1 MTRLSIVHKTAY
13 KYNNRVTLS
22 YNEARMTPLTDAQ
35 QVVLESSLKVSPIQ
49 AAVSTYRDY
58 WGTRV
63 TAFDMQMPH
72 ENLEVISNI
81 TVEVHR
87 AEKVPSEADIVGWD
101 VLSPPETLDD
111 HSDWLP
117 QSRLSGPGD
126 EVLGIVPGVVEGK
139 NPHEAALAIFAW
151 MRGEMTYM
159 SGLHRR
165 SPPTRK
171 KHGPSARASART
183 WRTWPS
189 VPCAAAASRPGTSP
203 GTCTRAPAPDIGE
216 TVAGQSHAWLE
227 WWDGEWRSWDPTN
240 HKPAGDFHV
249 TVARGRD
256 YRDVPPLKGILSG
269 GGGSGLSRHRGD
281 HAPRLG
287 TGSRSLSTDK
297 ALKSCS

>member
-13 KYNNRVTLS
+13 KYNKRVTLS
-22 YNEARMTPLTDAQ
+22 YNEARMTPLTDPQ
-35 QVVLESSLKVSPIQ
+35 QVVLESSLKVTPSQ
-49 AAVSTYRDY
+49 AAVSSYRDY

-72 ENLEVISNI
+72 ERLEVLATS

-87 AEKVPSEADIVGWD
+87 VEKVALPEQIVDWA
-101 VLSPPETLDD
+101 TLGSDSVRD
-111 HSDWLP
+111 QFSDWLP

-126 EVLGIVPGVVEGK
+126 EVLAIIPGVVAGR
-139 NPHEAALAIFAW
+139 NPHDAAMSVFEW

-159 SGLHRR
+159 KGSTGVTTNAEQAWTQRQGVCQDLAHLAIGSLRSCGIPARYVSGYIHPR
-165 SPPTRK
+165 ST
-171 KHGPSARASART
+171 AE
-183 WRTWPS
+183 
-189 VPCAAAASRPGTSP
+189 
-203 GTCTRAPAPDIGE
+203 IGE

-240 HKPAGDFHV
+240 HKPAGDHHV

-269 GGGSGLSRHRGD
+269 GGGSALTVTVEIT
-281 HAPRLG
+281 RL
-287 TGSRSLSTDK
+287 
-297 ALKSCS
+297 A

>member
-1 MTRLSIVHKTAY
+1 MTRLSIVHRTAY
-13 KYNNRVTLS
+13 KYNKRVTLS
-22 YNEARMTPLTDAQ
+22 YNEARMTPLTDSQ
-35 QVVLESSLKVSPIQ
+35 QVVLESVVKVSPSQ

-72 ENLEVISNI
+72 DHLEVISNI

-87 AEKVPSEADIVGWD
+87 AGKIPSESDIVGWD
-101 VLSPPETLDD
+101 VLASPETLNT

-126 EVLGIVPGVVEGK
+126 EVLGIIPGVVEGK
-139 NPHEAALAIFAW
+139 NPHEAAMAIFAW

-159 SGLHRR
+159 SGSTAVTTNAEEAWTQRQGVCQDLAHLAIGALRSCGIPARYVSGYLHPR
-165 SPPTRK
+165 S
-171 KHGPSARASART
+171 SAG
-183 WRTWPS
+183 
-189 VPCAAAASRPGTSP
+189 V
-203 GTCTRAPAPDIGE
+203 GE

-256 YRDVPPLKGILSG
+256 YRDVSPLKGILSG
-269 GGGSGLSRHRGD
+269 GGGS
-281 HAPRLG
+281 
-287 TGSRSLSTDK
+287 
-297 ALKSCS
+297 ALNVSVEITQLA